1 MLLSQ
6 NGVYID
12 QKKIVELAKVG
23 SKIKEKGMTLEEL
36 ATAVKKLTDDFCFCF
51 KRNATLKELV
61 YLVNNRKIPV
71 GVEWQGVF
79 EDEDED
85 ENEDDDPG
93 HYSVI
98 TAIDEKKKKVFIADP
113 SIRYA
118 GHDREFS
125 ILQFLRRW
133 WDINEVTNPATKRTR
148 QVDDYHSF
156 FVIVKKK
163 TEFPKEL
170 GLKTI

>member
-1 MLLSQ
+1 MLLSYR
-6 NGVYID
+6 GIFID
-12 QKKIVELAKVG
+12 QEKIVELANVA

-36 ATAVKKLTDDFCFCF
+36 ALAVKKLTDEFCFYF
-51 KRNATLKELV
+51 KRDSTLKELV
-61 YLVNNRKIPV
+61 YLINIRKIPV

-79 EDEDED
+79 DDEDED
-85 ENEDDDPG
+85 ENEDEDPG

-98 TAIDEKKKKVFIADP
+98 TVIDEKKKKIFIADP

-133 WDINEVTNPATKRTR
+133 WDINEVTNPVTKKTK
-148 QVDDYHSF
+148 QIDDYHSL
-156 FVIVKKK
+156 FVIVSKK
-163 TEFPKEL
+163 TAFPKEL